1 MLWVKMLSGWVWL
14 AGWIYALVRAWDAG
28 IGWFIFWLVIGPFI
42 IATVMGL
49 LGLPG
54 RRQY

>member
-1 MLWVKMLSGWVWL
+1 MWVKMIFGWVWL
-14 AGWIYALVRAWDAG
+14 AVWIYALVRAWDAG
-28 IGWFIFWLVIGPFI
+28 IGWFIFWLVIGPFV

-54 RRQY
+54 RRRL